1 MHRRYKV
8 FPGEEFCFYFREGT
22 IVRVDF
28 AQRRSP
34 RMESRRLK
42 PNALDRYRDRQT
54 EKPFR
59 EWQRSRAAMS
69 FRKDSL
75 RSLSN
80 EQEQNRFSH
89 VLPPRRER
97 QSPERSNNSKV
108 WRGDFSSS
116 PMSNLL
122 REALSPNSMQ

>member
-1 MHRRYKV
+1 MHRRCKV
-8 FPGEEFCFYFREGT
+8 SPEEEFCFYLRAGT
-22 IVRVDF
+22 IAPADYT
-28 AQRRSP
+28 QRRSP
-34 RMESRRLK
+34 RIESRQPM
-42 PNALDRYRDRQT
+42 PNALDRYHDRQT

-89 VLPPRRER
+89 VLPPRRGR